1 MIFGK
6 LVGAFFGF
14 LLGGGSI
21 FGVVLGAA
29 IGHLF
34 DKSIKANANQQ
45 SLFGFVFPKS
55 SNIQAIQTA
64 FFQNTFL
71 VMGYI
76 AKSDG
81 RVSQAE
87 IRYARAIMD
96 QLGLTPDQIQQAIQL
111 FNEGKSGQF
120 PMKKNLELLH
130 HLCQGNTMLLQL
142 FIELQIKAALA
153 DGVINPQSLSALKNV
168 AKCLLIPVHI
178 IDVLVRQVYA
188 TNQHQT
194 QNQYQYQ
201 YQYERQQQ
209 HQSQHQHYA
218 RPNPKTELKDAYA
231 MLGLD
236 DKANTDQIK
245 KAYRKL
251 ISQHHPDKLIAKG
264 LPENMIKLATEK
276 TQKIQK
282 AYEHICAVK
291 GIN

>member
-1 MIFGK
+1 MFGK
-6 LVGAFFGF
+6 LLGGFFGF
-14 LLGGGSI
+14 LLGGP
-21 FGVVLGAA
+21 FGLVLGVA
-29 IGHLF
+29 IGHFF
-34 DKSIKANANQQ
+34 DKGLRESANQQ
-45 SLFGFVFPKS
+45 SLFGFAFPKS
-55 SNIQAIQTA
+55 SNIEAIQTA

-96 QLGLTPDQIQQAIQL
+96 QLGLTSDQIQQAIQL

-120 PMKKNLELLH
+120 PMKKNLAQLH

-142 FIELQIKAALA
+142 FMELQIKAALA
-153 DGVINPQSLSALKNV
+153 DGAINTESLNALKEV
-168 AKCLLIPVHI
+168 AKCIFIPVHI

-188 TNQHQT
+188 ASQY
-194 QNQYQYQ
+194 QNQSQYQ
-201 YQYERQQQ
+201 SYQHHNQS
-209 HQSQHQHYA
+209 HQQHYA
-218 RPNPKTELKDAYA
+218 RPNPRTELKDAYA
-231 MLGLD
+231 ILGLD
-236 DKANTDQIK
+236 DKADVQQIK

-291 GIN
+291 GIS

>member
-6 LVGAFFGF
+6 LLGAFFGF
-14 LLGGGSI
+14 LLGGP
-21 FGVVLGAA
+21 FGFVLGMA
-29 IGHLF
+29 IGHFF
-34 DKSIKANANQQ
+34 DKGLRENTNQQ
-45 SLFGFVFPKS
+45 SLFGFSFPKS
-55 SNIQAIQTA
+55 SNLAAIQTA

-87 IRYARAIMD
+87 IRYARTIMD
-96 QLGLTPDQIQQAIQL
+96 QLGLNADQVQQAIQF

-120 PMKKNLELLH
+120 PMKHNLEQLYY
-130 HLCQGNTMLLQL
+130 LCQGNTMLLQL
-142 FIELQIKAALA
+142 FVELQIKAALA
-153 DGVINPQSLSALKNV
+153 DGVIHAHSLDVLKSV
-168 AKCLLIPVHI
+168 AKYLGIPSHI

-188 TNQHQT
+188 A
-194 QNQYQYQ
+194 NQYQSQGQGQ
-201 YQYERQQQ
+201 YQRQHQYRQQYQ
-209 HQSQHQHYA
+209 A
-218 RPNPKTELKDAYA
+218 RPQEAKIELKDAYA
-231 MLGLD
+231 FLGVN
-236 DKANTDQIK
+236 ANADAKEIK

>member
-6 LVGAFFGF
+6 LLGAFFGF
-14 LLGGGSI
+14 LLGGP
-21 FGVVLGAA
+21 FGFVLGMV
-29 IGHLF
+29 IGHFF
-34 DKSIKANANQQ
+34 DKGLRENTHQQ
-45 SLFGFVFPKS
+45 SLFGFSFPKS
-55 SNIQAIQTA
+55 SNIAAIQTA

-96 QLGLTPDQIQQAIQL
+96 QLGLNSEQIQQAIQF

-120 PMKKNLELLH
+120 PMRQNLEQLYY
-130 HLCQGNTMLLQL
+130 LCQGNTMLLQL
-142 FIELQIKAALA
+142 FVELQIKAALA
-153 DGVINPQSLSALKNV
+153 DGMIHAHSLDALKSV
-168 AKCLLIPVHI
+168 AKFLGIRSHI

-188 TNQHQT
+188 A
-194 QNQYQYQ
+194 NQYQGQ
-201 YQYERQQQ
+201 YQSQYQQQ
-209 HQSQHQHYA
+209 YRGQQHHA
-218 RPNPKTELKDAYA
+218 RRSDAKIELKDAYA
-231 MLGLD
+231 FLGVD
-236 DKANTDQIK
+236 ANADAKEIK

>member
-1 MIFGK
+1 MFGK
-6 LVGAFFGF
+6 FLGAFFGL
-14 LLGGGSI
+14 LLGGP
-21 FGVVLGAA
+21 FGLVLGIA
-29 IGHLF
+29 IGHFF
-34 DKSIKANANQQ
+34 DKGLRESANQQ
-45 SLFGFVFPKS
+45 SLFGFAFPKS
-55 SNIQAIQTA
+55 SNIEAIQTA

-120 PMKKNLELLH
+120 PMKKNLAQLH

-142 FIELQIKAALA
+142 FMELQIKAALA
-153 DGVINPQSLSALKNV
+153 DGAINTESLNALKSV
-168 AKCLLIPVHI
+168 AKCIFIPVHI

-188 TNQHQT
+188 ANQYQH
-194 QNQYQYQ
+194 QNQYQSY
-201 YQYERQQQ
+201 Q
-209 HQSQHQHYA
+209 HQSQSQQQHYA
-218 RPNPKTELKDAYA
+218 RPNPRTELKDAYA
-231 MLGLD
+231 ILGLD
-236 DKANTDQIK
+236 DKADVHQIK

>member
-14 LLGGGSI
+14 LLGGP
-21 FGVVLGAA
+21 FGLVLGVG

-34 DKSIKANANQQ
+34 DKGLRENANQQ

-96 QLGLTPDQIQQAIQL
+96 QLGLTSDQIQQAIQL

-120 PMKKNLELLH
+120 PMKKNLEQLH
-130 HLCQGNTMLLQL
+130 ALCQGNTMLLQL

-153 DGVINPQSLSALKNV
+153 DGAIAPQSLTALKNV
-168 AKCLLIPVHI
+168 AKFLLIPVNI

-188 TNQHQT
+188 TNQYQY
-194 QNQYQYQ
+194 QNQYQHQ
-201 YQYERQQQ
+201 YQRQS
-209 HQSQHQHYA
+209 HSQHQYYA
-218 RPNPKTELKDAYA
+218 QANPKTELKDAYA
-231 MLGLD
+231 ILGLN
-236 DKANTDQIK
+236 DKADAQEIK

-291 GIN
+291 GMN

>member
-1 MIFGK
+1 MFGK
-6 LVGAFFGF
+6 LLGAFFGF
-14 LLGGGSI
+14 LLGGP
-21 FGVVLGAA
+21 FGLVLGVA
-29 IGHLF
+29 IGHFF
-34 DKSIKANANQQ
+34 DKGLRESANQQ
-45 SLFGFVFPKS
+45 SLFGFAFPKS
-55 SNIQAIQTA
+55 SNITAIQTA

-96 QLGLTPDQIQQAIQL
+96 QLGLTSDQIQQAIQL

-120 PMKKNLELLH
+120 PMKKNLAQLH

-142 FIELQIKAALA
+142 FMELQIKAALA
-153 DGVINPQSLSALKNV
+153 DGAINPESLNALKSV
-168 AKCLLIPVHI
+168 AKCIFIPVHI

-188 TNQHQT
+188 A
-194 QNQYQYQ
+194 NQYQNQSQ
-201 YQYERQQQ
+201 YQSYQ
-209 HQSQHQHYA
+209 HQSQSQHQHYA
-218 RPNPKTELKDAYA
+218 HPNPRTELKDAYA
-231 MLGLD
+231 LLGLD
-236 DKANTDQIK
+236 DKADVQQIK

-251 ISQHHPDKLIAKG
+251 ISQHHPDKLMAKG

-282 AYEHICAVK
+282 AYEHICVVK

>member
-1 MIFGK
+1 MFGK
-6 LVGAFFGF
+6 FLGAFFGL
-14 LLGGGSI
+14 LLGGP
-21 FGVVLGAA
+21 FGAVVG
-29 IGHLF
+29 IVVGHFF
-34 DKSIKANANQQ
+34 DKGLRESANQQ
-45 SLFGFVFPKS
+45 SLFGFAFPKS
-55 SNIQAIQTA
+55 SNIEAIQTS

-87 IRYARAIMD
+87 IRFARAIMD
-96 QLGLTPDQIQQAIQL
+96 QLGLTADQIQQAIQL

-120 PMKKNLELLH
+120 PMKKNLANLY

-142 FIELQIKAALA
+142 FMELQIKAALA
-153 DGVINPQSLSALKNV
+153 DGTINTESLNALKNV
-168 AKCLLIPVHI
+168 AKCIFIPVHI
-178 IDVLVRQVYA
+178 IDVLVRQVHA
-188 TNQHQT
+188 AQT
-194 QNQYQYQ
+194 YQQQSQYQSYQ
-201 YQYERQQQ
+201 QQSHSRQQ
-209 HQSQHQHYA
+209 HYT
-218 RPNPKTELKDAYA
+218 RPNPRTELKDAYA
-231 MLGLD
+231 ILGLD
-236 DKANTDQIK
+236 DNADVHQIK

-276 TQKIQK
+276 TQKIQR

>member
-1 MIFGK
+1 MFGK
-6 LVGAFFGF
+6 LLGGFFGF
-14 LLGGGSI
+14 LLGGP
-21 FGVVLGAA
+21 FGLVLGVA
-29 IGHLF
+29 IGHFF
-34 DKSIKANANQQ
+34 DKGLRESANQQ
-45 SLFGFVFPKS
+45 SLFGFAFPKS
-55 SNIQAIQTA
+55 SNIEAIQTA

-96 QLGLTPDQIQQAIQL
+96 QLGLKSDQIQQAIQL

-120 PMKKNLELLH
+120 PMKKNLAQLH

-142 FIELQIKAALA
+142 FMELQIKAALA
-153 DGVINPQSLSALKNV
+153 DGAINTESLNALKEV
-168 AKCLLIPVHI
+168 AKCIFIPVHI

-188 TNQHQT
+188 TSQY
-194 QNQYQYQ
+194 QNQSQYQ
-201 YQYERQQQ
+201 SYQHHNQS
-209 HQSQHQHYA
+209 HQQHYA
-218 RPNPKTELKDAYA
+218 RSNPRTELKDAYA
-231 MLGLD
+231 ILGLD
-236 DKANTDQIK
+236 DKADVQQIK

-291 GIN
+291 GIS